1 METLAIDIRFSLG
14 FRHSDPLFA
23 GFAKR
28 LAWDPQS
35 AVWAFTKS

>member
-1 METLAIDIRFSLG
+1 METLAMDIRFGLG

-28 LAWDPQS
+28 LEWDPQS
-35 AVWAFTKS
+35 AVWALDKS